1 MPIPLPT
8 DLPFHTFPTAAD
20 FEAFLE
26 REHKTASGI
35 YVKLAKKSSGITS
48 ITASVA
54 VEVALCFGWI
64 DGRAGGLDDDWW
76 YVRYTP
82 RRSKSLW
89 SQKNV
94 ATVSRL
100 IKEGRMRPAGLV
112 AVEAAKA
119 DGIWDRAYA
128 GPATI
133 QVPDDFAA
141 ALKGKAKTFFEKL
154 NKTER
159 YAVLW
164 RVQTAS
170 PKARP
175 GKIQTFVEMLAKGE
189 VPGRQGGKKSVRV
202 NVKKGVTKAKVTT
215 KATTMVQSAQSANAS
230 EIHTVRGTRRSRRL
244 AKTHVP

>member
-1 MPIPLPT
+1 MPIPVPT

-20 FEAFLE
+20 FEAFLD
-26 REHKTASGI
+26 REHETASGI

-48 ITASVA
+48 ITAEVA

-119 DGIWDRAYA
+119 NGKWDRAYA

-154 NKTER
+154 NKSER

-175 GKIQTFVEMLAKGE
+175 GKIQILVEMLAKGE
-189 VPGRQGGKKSVRV
+189 VPGRESGKTS
-202 NVKKGVTKAKVTT
+202 VKKGATKAKATT
-215 KATTMVQSAQSANAS
+215 KTMTMVQSAKSANTS
-230 EIHTVRGTRRSRRL
+230 ETHTVRATRRSRRL
-244 AKTHVP
+244 AKNPVP